1 MLQLLMLAK
10 QDKASPTMETT
21 ALIHKVTQSFSN
33 IMDEKLLKFSMTK
46 ISTSLESQSKPI
58 TATEQWV
65 SDVEDMVADLET
77 RLTEAEKKMK
87 QMAEGMDDMVNQGR
101 RENIRVLNLE
111 EGMEGKLPIQPT
123 GRSITA
129 AR

>member
-33 IMDEKLLKFSMTK
+33 IMEEKLLKFSMTPEK

-58 TATEQWV
+58 TATEQ
-65 SDVEDMVADLET
+65 
-77 RLTEAEKKMK
+77 
-87 QMAEGMDDMVNQGR
+87 
-101 RENIRVLNLE
+101 
-111 EGMEGKLPIQPT
+111 
-123 GRSITA
+123 
-129 AR
+129 